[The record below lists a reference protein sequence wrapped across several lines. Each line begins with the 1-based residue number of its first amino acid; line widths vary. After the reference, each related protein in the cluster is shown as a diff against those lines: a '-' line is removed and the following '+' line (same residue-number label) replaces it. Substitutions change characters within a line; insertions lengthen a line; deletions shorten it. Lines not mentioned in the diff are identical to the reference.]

1 MQAIEVAIVGW
12 FIENFGERCPEL
24 RRQLEVASIVERE
37 FTSGGGVFLSH
48 EVREGAPIRTPG
60 EEFRLD
66 GPEIRASELECGALA
81 SIHFSNGRASCI
93 EIWSYANDYPIGR
106 HPTGFSLVEPDINL
120 IDLRDE
126 F

>member
-1 MQAIEVAIVGW
+1 MKAARNFVGNW
-12 FIENFGERCPEL
+12 RGL
-24 RRQLEVASIVERE
+24 RRQLEGASIVERE
-37 FTSGGGVFLSH
+37 FTSGGGVFLSL

-60 EEFRLD
+60 DEFCLD

-106 HPTGFSLVEPDINL
+106 HPISFSLVEPDISL

-126 F
+126 L